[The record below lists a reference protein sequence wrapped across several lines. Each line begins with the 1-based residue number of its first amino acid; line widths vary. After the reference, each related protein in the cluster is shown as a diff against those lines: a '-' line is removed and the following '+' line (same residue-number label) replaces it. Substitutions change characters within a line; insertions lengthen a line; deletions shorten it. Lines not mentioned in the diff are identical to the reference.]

1 MPLSTKLITVCE
13 SKRASLERALAH
25 RPYVYSGINSHTVR
39 NISVIW
45 HTQTQQQT
53 HTTTWADI

>member
-53 HTTTWADI
+53 HTAT